1 VSWRSPG
8 RAERIVIYEEDGG
21 LTQYWRGED
30 GDGNVLWHSE
40 DPAASGKRA
49 SGDAVTTPELVRMV
63 ESSLQERRRAG
74 RGRKFRL

>member
-30 GDGNVLWHSE
+30 GAGNVLWQSE
-40 DPAASGKRA
+40 DPASAKRA
-49 SGDAVTTPELVRMV
+49 SGDAVTTSELVRMV